1 MIHYKNRKR
10 QVHIATLDP
19 VLAADIYERLSDYPG
34 MDFVELIRPGRDG
47 SEITVDDIHDMALD
61 TRSSGVIILDA
72 RHQTL
77 ARLMQ
82 AYGKIIRFNRP
93 DFNLHCYSVVIGDG
107 PRSIPHAGA
116 ALGAFQ
122 KYLSDIRIDYSPA
135 VFFADPFLNY
145 SHEEMQELVLYEEN
159 AFPEQLPLQVQKH
172 FKTDGLSV
180 ERARAHF
187 RAAGKPDDTKADT
200 RRRRQKK
207 LARYYSQ
214 MIAHEFP
221 NHEQQ
226 LKRSLTKKGCHLPGE
241 ALRLNIYPFFFEQW
255 VRDLIKKMH
264 AKPKKHAKPSAEA
277 ESAESP
283 APEPQ
288 QQDTAPQSEQ

>member
-10 QVHIATLDP
+10 QVHIVTLDP
-19 VLAADIYERLSDYPG
+19 ILATDIYERLSDYPG
-34 MDFVELIRPGRDG
+34 MEFVEMIRPGRDG
-47 SEITVDDIHDMALD
+47 SEITVEDIHDMALD
-61 TRSSGVIILDA
+61 TRASGVIILDV

-77 ARLMQ
+77 TRLMQ
-82 AYGKIIRFNRP
+82 AYGKIVRFNRP
-93 DFNLHCYSVVIGDG
+93 DFNTHCYSVVIGDG
-107 PRSIPHAGA
+107 PRSIPHAET
-116 ALGAFQ
+116 ALGAFH
-122 KYLSDIRIDYSPA
+122 KYLSDIRVDYSPA
-135 VFFADPFLNY
+135 VFFADPFLHY
-145 SHEEMQELVLYEEN
+145 SHEEMQQLVLYEDN
-159 AFPEQLPLQVQKH
+159 ALPEQLPLQIQKH
-172 FKTDGLSV
+172 FKTDGLTV

-187 RAAGKPDDTKADT
+187 RAAGKPEDIKADE

-214 MIAHEFP
+214 MIAQEFP

-264 AKPKKHAKPSAEA
+264 VKPKVQA
-277 ESAESP
+277 ESAE
-283 APEPQ
+283 AHKQEPQ
-288 QQDTAPQSEQ
+288 PTDTAPQSTQ